1 MEQSNNQQDNTKSV
15 TTINTEQKDKK
26 DKRLTLLIVLISV
39 GTIIGVLLIIFAV
52 ILGLYRTRKNG
63 SGSTDT
69 SFVVSEDAEDRY
81 ANLLSYINKE
91 RTSAGLSNATDIVS
105 LDFKNHDLYVSYQN
119 ETEPGFIRIE
129 TSYVTFDECISSFT
143 ESVPSVG
150 TYGVEI
156 NMNMTYNTEKAVNV
170 DGDPKVGYVCTFLG
184 NDYLSATYVN
194 QDGSLS
200 SLTKTAY
207 LESGNYPEGVR
218 VNKSQDLPLYELLY
232 YILFK

>member
-1 MEQSNNQQDNTKSV
+1 MEQNNNQQNTNSV

-26 DKRLTLLIVLISV
+26 DKHLTLLVVLISV

-52 ILGLYRTRKNG
+52 ILGLYRIRKN
-63 SGSTDT
+63 SSVSDT
-69 SFVVSEDAEDRY
+69 SFVVSEDTEDRY

-91 RTSAGLSNATDIVS
+91 RTSAGLNNATEIVS
-105 LDFKNHDLYVSYQN
+105 LDFKNHDLYVSYKN

-129 TSYVTFDECISSFT
+129 TSYVTLDECISSFT
-143 ESVPSVG
+143 ESVPSIG

-207 LESGNYPEGVR
+207 LESGNYSEGVR